1 MLRQVLEKLDGKTI
15 LFFPNFNPNI
25 KTIVHVHPETSLN
38 QTHIFETV
46 HKEYWWMC
54 LSCNR
59 YVQCLSWTNSIHK
72 KCIKYLKRN
81 NGGKKSQ
88 HQWRCWGA
96 CHLDNKISWLGG
108 GNFQSQ
114 MLLYGPL
121 ALVVLRM
128 LQWQLLDE
136 KPKTNNDGCI
146 EEI

>member
-1 MLRQVLEKLDGKTI
+1 MYIQRLHSVR
-15 LFFPNFNPNI
+15 
-25 KTIVHVHPETSLN
+25 
-38 QTHIFETV
+38 HIYFETV
-46 HKEYWWMC
+46 DKEYWWMC
-54 LSCNR
+54 LSCDR
-59 YVQCLSWTNSIHK
+59 YVQCLSWTYSIHK

-96 CHLDNKISWLGG
+96 CHLDKKISWLDG

-146 EEI
+146 ECLFYTNYLSMQIIIPNYNR

>member
-81 NGGKKSQ
+81 NGGKNRSISGDVEVHVTLTTRSADWVVEIFKV
-88 HQWRCWGA
+88 RCCFMVPWHWS
-96 CHLDNKISWLGG
+96 CFVCCNDNFLTRSLK
-108 GNFQSQ
+108 QT
-114 MLLYGPL
+114 MM
-121 ALVVLRM
+121 VV
-128 LQWQLLDE
+128 
-136 KPKTNNDGCI
+136 
-146 EEI
+146 